1 MGILNITPDSFYDGS
16 SLSNKN
22 SLNYKISRIESSDII
37 DIGAESSR
45 PGSKPITISKEID
58 RLKMI
63 NIKKIKS
70 NFISI
75 DSYKYEVIDY
85 ALNNGCNMIND
96 ITAGGINYKNIE
108 LAIKFNVPIILMHM
122 QGNPESMQINPKY
135 DNLIDNILSFFDSKI
150 NYSIKMG
157 LKKEQIILDPGV
169 GFGKSVED
177 NYMIIKSLD
186 KIKKMGFPIL
196 IGVSRK
202 SFLSQNNDTPNDR
215 LLPSLIMGAIASM
228 NGADILRVHDVRET
242 KNILNVVGKYVQT

>member
-122 QGNPESMQINPKY
+122 QGNPE
-135 DNLIDNILSFFDSKI
+135 
-150 NYSIKMG
+150 
-157 LKKEQIILDPGV
+157 
-169 GFGKSVED
+169 
-177 NYMIIKSLD
+177 
-186 KIKKMGFPIL
+186 
-196 IGVSRK
+196 
-202 SFLSQNNDTPNDR
+202 
-215 LLPSLIMGAIASM
+215 
-228 NGADILRVHDVRET
+228 
-242 KNILNVVGKYVQT
+242 